1 MSLPT
6 ALLGHWAE
14 VWTLCEALWGRLGPA
29 EQEPGAADQAEA
41 EAEASGGYQQQ
52 LERRRTFS
60 AWLSS
65 GATSR
70 VEEEVAL
77 AGKGR
82 HTDAIFSYLTGN
94 RISEACRLAQK
105 EGEEGEGL
113 KEEEFLLFL
122 LSINNMV
129 YRYTHNDETMQKS
142 LELVRLKS

>member
-1 MSLPT
+1 MGPT
-6 ALLGHWAE
+6 DQELNMDA
-14 VWTLCEALWGRLGPA
+14 PSDY
-29 EQEPGAADQAEA
+29 EQL
-41 EAEASGGYQQQ
+41 

-105 EGEEGEGL
+105 EGEE
-113 KEEEFLLFL
+113 
-122 LSINNMV
+122 
-129 YRYTHNDETMQKS
+129 ETGDS
-142 LELVRLKS
+142 